1 MGFPFLFAICAAA
14 MIAICFVDVEKGR
27 EDGRRFTERR
37 KVDRVV
43 AETGL
48 SADAIVK
55 GKGTLESG
63 VVGGLDGDAD
73 GNGHAP
79 AEAVE
84 REVSG

>member
-1 MGFPFLFAICAAA
+1 

-27 EDGRRFTERR
+27 EDGRKFTERL

-55 GKGTLESG
+55 GKGRMGSG
-63 VVGGLDGDAD
+63 EIGGADGDINRK
-73 GNGHAP
+73 GNSSIEP
-79 AEAVE
+79 VE
-84 REVSG
+84 RGADLTC

>member
-1 MGFPFLFAICAAA
+1 

-55 GKGTLESG
+55 GKGRMDKA
-63 VVGGLDGDAD
+63 DGEEN
-73 GNGHAP
+73 GNGHVSA
-79 AEAVE
+79 E
-84 REVSG
+84 REISA

>member
-1 MGFPFLFAICAAA
+1 

-55 GKGTLESG
+55 GKGRMEG
-63 VVGGLDGDAD
+63 CVVGAVDGDVNGG
-73 GNGHAP
+73 GNGHAS
-79 AEAVE
+79 AE
-84 REVSG
+84 REISA

>member
-48 SADAIVK
+48 SADAFVK
-55 GKGTLESG
+55 GKGRMESG
-63 VVGGLDGDAD
+63 TVGGVEGDVNAG
-73 GNGHAP
+73 GNGHAS
-79 AEAVE
+79 AE
-84 REVSG
+84 REISA

>member
-37 KVDRVV
+37 KVDRVA

-48 SADAIVK
+48 TVDAIVK
-55 GKGTLESG
+55 GKGVMNSEETG
-63 VVGGLDGDAD
+63 RADGDIN
-73 GNGHAP
+73 GNGQTSIEP
-79 AEAVE
+79 VE
-84 REVSG
+84 

>member
-1 MGFPFLFAICAAA
+1 

-55 GKGTLESG
+55 GKGRMESD
-63 VVGGLDGDAD
+63 VVGGGDGDVN
-73 GNGHAP
+73 GNGHVSA
-79 AEAVE
+79 E
-84 REVSG
+84 REISA